1 MLTPTL
7 LPAPD
12 PPERTA
18 AIRRCVRRCVAFG
31 YNVTRR
37 TLPVTTR
44 ESKEG
49 QIVIGWVK
57 AMIEDPPVRNEA

>member
-1 MLTPTL
+1 
-7 LPAPD
+7 
-12 PPERTA
+12 
-18 AIRRCVRRCVAFG
+18 
-31 YNVTRR
+31 VTRR

-44 ESKEG
+44 ESKED

>member
-18 AIRRCVRRCVAFG
+18 AIRRCVAFG

-57 AMIEDPPVRNEA
+57 AMIEDPPVRYEA